1 MEYRETVTL
10 KDGRP
15 CLLRNGTE
23 DDGQALR
30 DIFLVTHGE
39 TDFLL
44 TYVDEYSF
52 TAEDEAQY
60 LKERTESSREIEM
73 LAEVDGTVVGSAG
86 INAVDAGKEK
96 LRHRGEFGISVA
108 RAWWGLGIGRA
119 LTRACIACARRAS
132 YRQLELDVV
141 AENASAMALYLSE
154 GFVEM
159 GRNPRGFL
167 TREGELAGAR
177 PHAARTRLVRPM
189 H

>member
-1 MEYRETVTL
+1 MEYRETVPL
-10 KDGRP
+10 KDGRT

-23 DDGQALR
+23 HDGQSLH
-30 DIFLVTHGE
+30 DIFMVTHGE
-39 TDFLL
+39 TGFLL
-44 TYVDEYSF
+44 TYPDENSF
-52 TAEDEAQY
+52 TAAEEASY
-60 LKERTESSREIEM
+60 LKEKTESPCEIEM

-86 INAVDAGKEK
+86 INAVDAGKDK

-119 LTRACIACARRAS
+119 LTRACIACARRAG

-141 AENASAMALYLSE
+141 AENASAQALYRSE

-167 TREGELAGAR
+167 TRDGDWQELVLM
-177 PHAARTRLVRPM
+177 RLELD
-189 H
+189 